1 MFCVDDG
8 LMDDSGGLIR
18 QVRKRRSPAEKR
30 LIVEETLESGASVA
44 RVARAHGLN
53 ANVVFHWRREYRE
66 GKLAETG
73 LMPVVV
79 TGDVASETLPSSAG
93 ASSIR
98 IDLPGGVVISVEGN
112 ADLALVRMIVA
123 SLRA

>member
-1 MFCVDDG
+1 MRGWLV
-8 LMDDSGGLIR
+8 
-18 QVRKRRSPAEKR
+18 
-30 LIVEETLESGASVA
+30 
-44 RVARAHGLN
+44 HGLN